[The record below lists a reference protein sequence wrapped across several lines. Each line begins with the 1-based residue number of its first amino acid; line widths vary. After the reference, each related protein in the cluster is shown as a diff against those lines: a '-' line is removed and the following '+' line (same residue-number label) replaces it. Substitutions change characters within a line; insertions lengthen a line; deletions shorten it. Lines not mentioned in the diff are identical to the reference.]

1 MGYISFGEDF
11 QPVGGL
17 GCGGNCGCAPCAARR
32 LGSYGLSEWYEED
45 DDDEPDTPAS
55 PQAAARNR
63 AGSTMGE
70 PPLRLER
77 QPPSLLQRDPTPP
90 WQRRVL
96 GTLNRDLPPLTL
108 RPPFQ
113 PTPGAGIPSP
123 LPRLELQPPRLLQ
136 RAPTPLW
143 QRRVQGALS
152 RDLPPLTL
160 RPPFQPTPGTPPP
173 PPRLP
178 DLWRPPTIPP
188 DMLERWERERRNR
201 ELFGP
206 RRPLPPPPPTLS
218 LGDAIRRY
226 LDTGLDRVLS
236 GLRIPP
242 TLRGPIRNAAR
253 DAIGRGVMEGF
264 DRALTGAGIGD
275 QAREAITTSVRAA
288 MEQIRVR

>member
-11 QPVGGL
+11 QPMGGL
-17 GCGGNCGCAPCAARR
+17 GCGGNCRCAPCAARR

-45 DDDEPDTPAS
+45 DDDEPDTSAS
-55 PQAAARNR
+55 PRAASPNR
-63 AGSTMGE
+63 AGSAMGE
-70 PPLRLER
+70 PPPPPRLEL
-77 QPPSLLQRDPTPP
+77 QPPSLLQRDPTPF
-90 WQRRVL
+90 WQRRVR
-96 GTLNRDLPPLTL
+96 GTLNRDLPPL
-108 RPPFQ
+108 
-113 PTPGAGIPSP
+113 S
-123 LPRLELQPPRLLQ
+123 
-136 RAPTPLW
+136 
-143 QRRVQGALS
+143 
-152 RDLPPLTL
+152 L

-173 PPRLP
+173 PPRLR

-206 RRPLPPPPPTLS
+206 RQPLPPPPPRLL

-226 LDTGLDRVLS
+226 LDSGLDRVLS